1 MSMITPMDDKGIAA
15 AAKALRAGELVAFP
29 TETVYGL
36 GADATND
43 HAVAGIYEAKGRPSF
58 NPLIVHL
65 PSAREVAR
73 YAEMTEI
80 GHKLA
85 DRFWPGALTLVLPR
99 LKKDRLS
106 KLVSAGLD
114 TVAVRVPAHGGARDL
129 LRVADR
135 PIAAPSANASGRLS
149 PTEAAHVAASLG
161 EKVTMILDGGPC
173 KVGVESTIIDAS
185 GDRPTL
191 LRPGGI
197 AVEAIEDCLGVT
209 LLRAASDDHAP
220 KSPGM
225 LSSHYAP
232 GLPVRLNVTEPNAGE
247 AWLGLGDCPSATLN
261 LSPSGDLRE
270 AAANLFIMLHQLD
283 NPRFSAI
290 AIAPIPETGLGLA
303 INDRIRRASYL

>member
-1 MSMITPMDDKGIAA
+1 MDDKGIAA
-15 AAKALRAGELVAFP
+15 AAKKLRAGELVAFP

-43 HAVAGIYEAKGRPSF
+43 MAVAGIYEAKGRPSF

-65 PSAREVAR
+65 PGARDVGR

-99 LKKDRLS
+99 LKKDKLS

-129 LRVADR
+129 LRVTDR

-161 EKVTMILDGGPC
+161 DRVSMILDGGAC
-173 KVGVESTIIDAS
+173 KVGVESTIVDAS
-185 GDRPTL
+185 TDVPTL

-209 LLRAASDDHAP
+209 LARAGSDDHAP

-232 GLPVRLNVTEPNAGE
+232 RLPVRLDVTEPKENE
-247 AWLGLGDCPSATLN
+247 AWLGLGDCPGATLN
-261 LSPSGDLRE
+261 LSPSADLRE
-270 AAANLFIMLHQLD
+270 AAANLFSMLHALD
-283 NPRFSAI
+283 DDRYSGI
-290 AIAPIPETGLGLA
+290 AIAPIPESGLGLA